1 MARGPTK
8 LQQQYKREQAKLKRR
23 VRTAEKRGFVFGPN
37 IIPSTPARVTQKSLQ
52 NIQSLRSD
60 TLYAQAQV
68 YIDPITGETF
78 DPEGIGHALRQKA
91 AMKAVETRER
101 RKHPPIGGGPKRP
114 AEEDD
119 LQYIKLQN
127 WLDNYEAWTYKGNGK
142 YKRNTYWEDL
152 MRKRNAGVR
161 TIEKIFYDTYS
172 AFMSDYFTLNKVD
185 IEHDS
190 ENRNFYMKEA
200 QKYARVGIAKNI
212 KKAGVDIDAAT
223 EGLMHASKEDEL
235 EYQISRIVAAVAG
248 RPLQMDERKGIGQI
262 PESDGTDFTNED
274 KYPT

>member
-1 MARGPTK
+1 MARGPTR
-8 LQQQYKREQAKLKRR
+8 LQQQYKREQEKLKRR
-23 VRTAEKRGFVFGPN
+23 IRTAEKRGFVFGSSIVP
-37 IIPSTPARVTQKSLQ
+37 PTPGRVTQKSLQ
-52 NIQSLRSD
+52 TIQSLRGD
-60 TLYAQAQV
+60 ALYAQAQA

-78 DPEGIGHALRQKA
+78 DPDGIGHALRQKA
-91 AMKAVETRER
+91 AIKGAETRKRKR
-101 RKHPPIGGGPKRP
+101 RRIDGGVP

-119 LQYIKLQN
+119 LQFIKLQN
-127 WLDNYEAWTYKGNGK
+127 WLDNYEAWTYSGNGK

-152 MRKRNAGVR
+152 MAKRNAGVR

-172 AFMSDYFTLNKVD
+172 AFMSDYFTLNKID
-185 IEHDS
+185 LEKDP
-190 ENRNFYMKEA
+190 ENRNFYMEEA

-235 EYQISRIVAAVAG
+235 EYQISRIIAAVAG

>member
-37 IIPSTPARVTQKSLQ
+37 IVPEMPGRITQKSLQ
-52 NIQSLRSD
+52 AIHSLRGD
-60 TLYAQAQV
+60 ILYAQAQAF
-68 YIDPITGETF
+68 IDPTSGEAF

-91 AMKAVETRER
+91 AMKGVETRKR
-101 RKHPPIGGGPKRP
+101 RRFGGGGTP

-127 WLDNYEAWTYKGNGK
+127 WLDNYEAWTYGGNRK
-142 YKRNTYWEDL
+142 YKRNMYWENL
-152 MRKRNAGVR
+152 MKMRNAGVR
-161 TIEKIFYDTYS
+161 RIETLVYGTYS
-172 AFMSDYFTLNKVD
+172 ELMSEYITLNKVD
-185 IEHDS
+185 FEKDS
-190 ENRNFYMKEA
+190 ENSNFYLKEA
-200 QKYARVGIAKNI
+200 QKYARIGIAKNI
-212 KKAGVDIDAAT
+212 KKAGVDIDEAT
-223 EGLMHASKEDEL
+223 EGLMHASTEEQL
-235 EYQISRIVAAVAG
+235 THHINQIVSAVTG
-248 RPLQMDERKGIGQI
+248 RPLTMDERKDIALI